1 MSKRDCWAD
10 GAAAHMTQT
19 FRVGEEV
26 ELPLRYIFGE
36 SPKMK
41 FVHAEHPK
49 KHFVVTEVNE
59 AEGSITL
66 ASALVEKT
74 DAL

>member
-1 MSKRDCWAD
+1 MGSEKI
-10 GAAAHMTQT
+10 

-26 ELPLRYIFGE
+26 NVPLETFFPISNFPNMRL
-36 SPKMK
+36 
-41 FVHAEHPK
+41 VHAEHPK

-66 ASALVEKT
+66 ASALVEET
-74 DAL
+74 NAVGQ